1 MNLEKLYSTIEQ
13 SQYQSEDN
21 LTVDPASAEKINA
34 IIADVRAEQERAE
47 AEAQKEVET
56 KAESIDDDF
65 EDDDLSHEF
74 DEAFAK
80 KQREDEIDQIIMGN
94 DIVGGDNSK
103 VIMNLNSQPPVK
115 VEQYIPAPEQ
125 QVQKPKSRENLPDVI
140 RCRNLKP
147 IAKIQVYSI
156 SSEQMREYVIRKIH
170 HFFPGIPVNL
180 VFMFTKPK
188 KSERGPK
195 GFASARLLVG
205 DQVLDPAQR
214 ARTYYDRLGDPGKL
228 QFLPN
233 FQYNVI
239 EKYKYNRE
247 QINSLLNNYKEM
259 SKAEDIFGFDE
270 KFLNDIRAYII
281 PKKLEVNQNLN
292 AVILSV
298 MPENIIQDMLTN
310 IRSGRVNGKIEI
322 KEIYMNKDVIHFIVY
337 LHPEDLKSQQNSLVG
352 LFLDGINNGVKVY

>member
-13 SQYQSEDN
+13 SQLQSEDD
-21 LTVDPASAEKINA
+21 LPVDPATAEKINS
-34 IIADVRAEQERAE
+34 IIEEVKAEQ
-47 AEAQKEVET
+47 Q
-56 KAESIDDDF
+56 AESNQSTEDEF
-65 EDDDLSHEF
+65 EEDDLINEF
-74 DEAFAK
+74 EEEAAK
-80 KQREDEIDQIIMGN
+80 KQREDELDQIIMGK
-94 DIVGGDNSK
+94 DIFDNNAK
-103 VIMNLNSQPPVK
+103 VITDSQQIKKPI
-115 VEQYIPAPEQ
+115 EQEIRQPQ
-125 QVQKPKSRENLPDVI
+125 QEPQPQKSKSRENLPDVI

-156 SSEQMREYVIRKIH
+156 SSDQMREYVIRKIH
-170 HFFPGIPVNL
+170 HFFPGIPANL

-195 GFASARLLVG
+195 GFASARLLVA
-205 DQVLDPAQR
+205 DTVLDPSQR

-259 SKAEDIFGFDE
+259 SKAEDIFGIDE
-270 KFLNDIRAYII
+270 KFLNDIRSYIV
-281 PKKLEVNQNLN
+281 PKKLEVNTNLN
-292 AVILSV
+292 AIVMSV

-310 IRSGRVNGKIEI
+310 IRSGKVNGKIEI

-337 LHPEDLKSQQNSLVG
+337 IHPEDLKSQQNPLVS
-352 LFLDGINNGVKVY
+352 LFLDGSNGIKVY